1 MTLGFQKDTRDLFSF
16 FVLHFLFYF
25 QYATDVRT
33 VQKRIQDI
41 EDAIV
46 FINKEEVLY
55 KWDQTF
61 YPELEV
67 MKETIE
73 PYQKLF
79 NVVLKWQRTKKRF
92 VKSSVLVQ

>member
-1 MTLGFQKDTRDLFSF
+1 MF
-16 FVLHFLFYF
+16 HFLFHL

-41 EDAIV
+41 EDSIV
-46 FINKEEVLY
+46 FINKEEALY

-67 MKETIE
+67 MKETVE

-92 VKSSVLVQ
+92 EKSLAVRIMFQGYLS